1 MKGKTV
7 RELVRKKDLSPLS
20 MKHLK
25 IIEDILYILFQLK
38 FLWEVFL
45 SIEL

>member
-1 MKGKTV
+1 MKGKIGREIV
-7 RELVRKKDLSPLS
+7 RRKDLSPLS

-38 FLWEVFL
+38 FP
-45 SIEL
+45 